1 VRARTNWY
9 GPAAEDRVVPG
20 RMKINVSVLL
30 MLPNDIRRTETL
42 IIVDFL
48 VNARAAGRGANPQH
62 WSGSVTVLAATARS
76 ASVVSG
82 W

>member
-1 VRARTNWY
+1 
-9 GPAAEDRVVPG
+9 
-20 RMKINVSVLL
+20 MKINVSVLL
-30 MLPNDIRRTETL
+30 MLLHDIRRTETL